1 MLQPG
6 FELLEPHTIQET
18 IQFLVQYGAE
28 AKIIAGGTDLLVQ
41 MKQRMVCPKY
51 LISLL
56 NIAEL
61 TYIRSGSDLRI
72 GSMTTIREIEK
83 SPIIRKEFSLLSDAV
98 DQFASI
104 QIRNIAT
111 IGGNLCNGAPSADT
125 ATPLIALRANVK
137 MKGQN
142 GERMVPV
149 ESFFLGSGK
158 VSLGRA
164 EILSEIIVPSP
175 SPHSGGAY
183 IKLMRRRGMDLP
195 IIGVS
200 VQLSL
205 DQSLSICKDIT
216 IALGV
221 VGPIPVRVEDVEA
234 MMRGQKIGDDLIE
247 RAGASLREAVNPRD
261 SMRSS
266 AEYRKDMISVLFK
279 RAMKRS
285 LERIK
290 QRAR

>member
-1 MLQPG
+1 MQRAE
-6 FELLEPHTIQET
+6 FELLEPHTIQEA
-18 IQFLVQYGAE
+18 IQFLVQYGGE
-28 AKIIAGGTDLLVQ
+28 AKIIAGGTDLLIE
-41 MKQRMVCPKY
+41 MKQRTGCPKY

-56 NIAEL
+56 NIGEL

-83 SPIIRKEFSLLSDAV
+83 SPMIRKEFSILSDAV

-104 QIRNIAT
+104 QIRNMAT

-125 ATPLIALRANVK
+125 ATPLIALRATVK
-137 MKGQN
+137 VKGQN
-142 GERMVPV
+142 GERVVPV

-158 VSLGRA
+158 VSLGPD
-164 EILSEIIVPSP
+164 EILSEIMVPSP

-183 IKLMRRRGMDLP
+183 IKLMRRHGMDLP

-221 VGPIPVRVEDVEA
+221 VGPIPVRVENVEA

-285 LERIK
+285 LERIER
-290 QRAR
+290 RAR